1 MKFIYSKLFE
11 VFIFA
16 LICAIISQ
24 TTYYRQFHETTED
37 VIAAIVIGT
46 LTWTALLSVIYIP
59 YSLIVNKR
67 RKNKISKPLNEE
79 EKNILLKISSE
90 LKNNNLDEA
99 LFVES
104 KMKANGDINKA
115 EAIYIKERK
124 KILIEEL
131 SKEKILKEEEGKKNK
146 NNGGC
151 LVLAI
156 LIVGIGFLIYISNA

>member
-1 MKFIYSKLFE
+1 MKFIFSKLFNLFLF
-11 VFIFA
+11 V
-16 LICAIISQ
+16 LIAAVVSQ
-24 TTYYRQFHETTED
+24 FTYYKEFHETTED
-37 VIAAIVIGT
+37 IIAAIIIGT

-124 KILIEEL
+124 PGLIT
-131 SKEKILKEEEGKKNK
+131 
-146 NNGGC
+146 
-151 LVLAI
+151 
-156 LIVGIGFLIYISNA
+156 LI